1 MQTPLATQSLIA
13 ALQNTL
19 LKNKE
24 FANCP
29 MTKSMNLV
37 QSQQEIDNSSLT
49 SKYSSKSCHMT
60 DHNTQ
65 ASWNPLFGQQHKKH
79 KKKRKVNL

>member
-1 MQTPLATQSLIA
+1 MQTPLAAQSLIA
-13 ALQNTL
+13 ALQSTL
-19 LKNKE
+19 LKNTE

-65 ASWNPLFGQQHKKH
+65 ANWNPLIGQQHKKH